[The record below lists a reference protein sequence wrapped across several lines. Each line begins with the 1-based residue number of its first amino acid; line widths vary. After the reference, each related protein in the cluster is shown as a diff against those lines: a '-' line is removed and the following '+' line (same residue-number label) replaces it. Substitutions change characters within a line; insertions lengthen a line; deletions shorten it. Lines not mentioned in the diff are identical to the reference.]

1 MNTEALVHAA
11 FLGDLNEVQRI
22 LNDNPGIEID
32 TVNDI
37 GRTPLLAAISMNR
50 KPIIELLLAHGAAV
64 NGPVG
69 AFATPLQW
77 ACISNTARSDIVSLL
92 IEHGAA
98 V

>member
-1 MNTEALVHAA
+1 MNTESLFEAVES
-11 FLGDLNEVQRI
+11 GDLAQVQRF
-22 LNDNPGIEID
+22 LENNPGIEVD
-32 TVNDI
+32 AL
-37 GRTPLLAAISMNR
+37 GGGSYTPLLWAILKKH